1 MSVIAF
7 PKQASVF
14 QPAAHYIRLGETSYR
29 KVADLAAAG
38 VIQSKRFVVDG
49 SKIAYQK
56 DIIQMLQGLGAEI
69 VLDPRIIELS
79 ARRKCA
85 GLASTAPWASEIR
98 GTPLSPDVFQNGHPT
113 DIFGA
118 IARCGV
124 EHGVSAVLSPSHYLA
139 DPGFGGWQAIDHDA
153 CLLLRRAL
161 DAEGGQPIAIDYLMA
176 ARLTDFMD
184 ESFHSKMMPNLADL
198 PYDNLWVRASMS
210 SPISPLN
217 AQRLV
222 RTLSRWHNIGK
233 PIVMDYMGGLAA
245 EALVG
250 MNVISGIS
258 HGYGEQTSFT
268 TTKWADP
275 PEERDK
281 DKPGGRATRVGVS
294 ALGYTFTSA
303 ELDVLLSAHGAKSV
317 LLPNDRKML
326 PNGIEDIR
334 RDPRRFN
341 VYDAQRRIADIN
353 AVPTASRPDYFADKR
368 MREVVAT
375 ANKAAKLNPKA
386 DIAEANNVDL
396 TKLRARLVKFS
407 TASEKLR
414 GSYENLAQERTE
426 QGATVRAIGDLRRST
441 PLNQTG
447 TER

>member
-14 QPAAHYIRLGETSYR
+14 QPVAHYIRLGETSYR

-38 VIQSKRFVVDG
+38 VIKSKRFVVDG
-49 SKIAYQK
+49 SKIDFQK
-56 DIIQMLQGLGAEI
+56 DIIQVLQGLGAEI
-69 VLDPRIIELS
+69 VLDPRTIELS

-85 GLASTAPWASEIR
+85 GLAASAPWAPETR
-98 GTPLSPDVFQNGHPT
+98 GVPLGPDVFRDRHPT
-113 DIFGA
+113 DIYGA
-118 IARCGV
+118 IARCAV
-124 EHGVSAVLSPSHYLA
+124 KHGVSAVLSPSHYLA
-139 DPGFGGWQAIDHDA
+139 DPSFEGWQAIDHDA
-153 CLLLRRAL
+153 CMLLRRAL
-161 DAEGGQPIAIDYLMA
+161 NTEGGKSIAIDYLVA

-184 ESFHSKMMPNLADL
+184 ESFQSKMMPNLSDL

-210 SPISPLN
+210 KALGPVN

-233 PIVMDYMGGLAA
+233 PIVMDYMGGLSAESLAA
-245 EALVG
+245 
-250 MNVISGIS
+250 MNVVSGVA
-258 HGYGEQTSFT
+258 HGFGEQTSFT
-268 TTKWADP
+268 TSKWAEP

-281 DKPGGRATRVGVS
+281 DKRGGRATRIGVS
-294 ALGYTFTSA
+294 SLGCTFTSA
-303 ELDVLLSAHGAKSV
+303 ELDVLMSAHGAKSA
-317 LLPNDRKML
+317 LLPNDRRVL
-326 PNGIEDIR
+326 PNGVEDIR

-341 VYDAQRRIADIN
+341 VYDAQRRMEEIN
-353 AVPTASRPDYFADKR
+353 AIPTVNRPDHFADKR

-386 DIAEANNVDL
+386 EIAKAKNVDL

-407 TASEKLR
+407 TSSEKLR
-414 GSYENLAQERTE
+414 GTYENLAQERTE

>member
-14 QPAAHYIRLGETSYR
+14 QPVAHYIRLGETSYR

-49 SKIAYQK
+49 SKITYQK
-56 DIIQMLQGLGAEI
+56 DIIQMLQGMGAEV

-85 GLASTAPWASEIR
+85 GLAASAPWAPSTR
-98 GTPLSPDVFQNGHPT
+98 GVPLSPDTFRKGHPA

-118 IARCGV
+118 IARCAV
-124 EHGVSAVLSPSHYLA
+124 EYGVSAVLSPSHYLA
-139 DPGFGGWQAIDHDA
+139 DPGFDGWQGIDHDA
-153 CLLLRRAL
+153 CLHLRRAL
-161 DAEGGQPIAIDYLMA
+161 DSEGGKGIAIDYLVA

-184 ESFHSKMMPNLADL
+184 ESFQSKMMPNLSDL

-210 SPISPLN
+210 TPTGPLN

-233 PIVMDYMGGLAA
+233 PIVMDYMGGLTA

-250 MNVISGIS
+250 MNVVSGVA
-258 HGYGEQTSFT
+258 HGYGEQSSFT
-268 TTKWADP
+268 TSKWTDP
-275 PEERDK
+275 PDERDK
-281 DKPGGRATRVGVS
+281 DKRGGRATRVGVS
-294 ALGYTFTSA
+294 ALGCTFTSA
-303 ELDVLLSAHGAKSV
+303 EFDVLMSARGAKTA
-317 LLPNDRKML
+317 LLPNDRNAL
-326 PNGIEDIR
+326 PNGIEDIH
-334 RDPRRFN
+334 RDARRFN
-341 VYDAQRRIADIN
+341 VLDAQRRMAELN
-353 AVPTASRPDYFADKR
+353 AVPTANRPDHFADKR

-375 ANKAAKLNPKA
+375 ANKAARLHPKVDVAREKKVDIHKLH
-386 DIAEANNVDL
+386 D
-396 TKLRARLVKFS
+396 RLVKLS
-407 TASEKLR
+407 TGSEKLR
-414 GSYENLAQERTE
+414 GTYENLAQERTE